1 MIKHLLERELHL
13 DIKRVQGRQKAKGIY
28 TEIFFLFLK
37 MWLTIYFDS
46 GNLFYRGRRLQ

>member
-28 TEIFFLFLK
+28 TNFFFVFENVAYFIF
-37 MWLTIYFDS
+37 
-46 GNLFYRGRRLQ
+46 R